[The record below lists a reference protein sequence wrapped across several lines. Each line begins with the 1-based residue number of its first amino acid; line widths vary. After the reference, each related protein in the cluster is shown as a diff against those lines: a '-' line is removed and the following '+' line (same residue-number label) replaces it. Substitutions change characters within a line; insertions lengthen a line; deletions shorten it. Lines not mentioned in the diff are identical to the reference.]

1 MPGVKPFDHAAIEKA
16 VRTILTAIGENPS
29 REGLKDTPARVA
41 RMYAELCEGLRKDPR
56 EDLQARFRERC
67 DEVVLVKDIA
77 FHSLCE
83 HHLLPFIGKVHVG
96 YLPRGQVLGLSKIAR
111 IVDTLA
117 HRPQVQERL
126 TNQIAEL
133 LNRELKPKGV
143 VVVMEASH
151 ACMTIRGVKKPGSSM
166 ITSAMLGHFRRN
178 PAARAEIMALI
189 GSR

>member
-1 MPGVKPFDHAAIEKA
+1 MPIQKKEVDQSAIRRA
-16 VRTILTAIGENPS
+16 VRDILRAVGEDPD
-29 REGLKDTPARVA
+29 REGLLDTPARVA
-41 RMYAELCEGLRKDPR
+41 RMYSELCEGLRKDPR
-56 EDLQARFRERC
+56 EDLKARFREHC
-67 DEVVLVKDIA
+67 DEVVLVKDIS

-96 YLPRGQVLGLSKIAR
+96 YLPSGQVLGLSKIAR

-151 ACMTIRGVKKPGSSM
+151 ACMTIRGVKKPGASM
-166 ITSAMLGHFRRN
+166 ITSAMLGHFRRD
-178 PAARAEIMALI
+178 PAARAEVLALI
-189 GSR
+189 RG